1 MTTFL
6 ATVRRGTRGNSGV
19 KQVEWSGKGEKRKEI
34 IQRSFLH
41 FFVYSPSITE
51 LWTVQEGLA

>member
-1 MTTFL
+1 VEHVE
-6 ATVRRGTRGNSGV
+6 TVGSKSDK